1 MSCERMCTLLNAYA
15 DHELTGHEMQE
26 VRSHLRACPACRE
39 ELAQVESVKRLV
51 GRLSVE
57 ESRVSLAELQARVF
71 EPTPSRRNVRPAV
84 WLGAGLAAA
93 VTFFGL
99 WVAQTVSQPVIA
111 NESTRHEPA
120 QTDMVYVG
128 GTDAL
133 GGYAPTLTVAGD

>member
-1 MSCERMCTLLNAYA
+1 MNCERMSTLLNAYA

-26 VRSHLRACPACRE
+26 VRCHLRACPACRE
-39 ELAQVESVKRLV
+39 ELAQMESVKRLV
-51 GRLSVE
+51 GRLAVE
-57 ESRVSLAELQARVF
+57 ESSVSLAELRARVF
-71 EPTPSRRNVRPAV
+71 EPTPARRRVRSAV

-99 WVAQTVSQPVIA
+99 WVAQTVSEPVIA

-120 QTDMVYVG
+120 QTDLVYVG